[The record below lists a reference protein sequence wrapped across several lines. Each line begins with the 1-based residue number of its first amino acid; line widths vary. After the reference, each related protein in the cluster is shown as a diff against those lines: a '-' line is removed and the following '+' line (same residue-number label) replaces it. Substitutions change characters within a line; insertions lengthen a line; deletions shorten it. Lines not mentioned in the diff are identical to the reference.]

1 MQLNTVN
8 RTARGLVHEVAK
20 LYYVTMIL
28 AHVYKL
34 KPSNSQSQ
42 KMSDWLNMLR
52 AFYNFCLRDRIE
64 AYEQVRSPL
73 MGNYST
79 LNYKGECCPLTCS
92 VSKEARTGY
101 PWKNNGKRRGAGEQ
115 QSSYLPELK
124 QNRPWYKTID
134 ANVQQMNLRRLNSA
148 FALFFD
154 GAGGYPNF
162 KNKSKFRSFS
172 YVPGQV
178 KANGNRVKLPGIGW
192 MRFYLS
198 RLLPEGF
205 DIRTVTIRR
214 KSDGW
219 YMSVRLE
226 NKDIPSTQAIDK
238 AQVKTAIAVDLGIK
252 KLCAL
257 SNGETIT
264 NPKFGKKLE
273 RRKSIRQ
280 RLASRKV
287 KGSKNRAKAY
297 QKLGKIDRKISNQR
311 TDYQW
316 KVANKLCR
324 LGDVIIFEDLN
335 IKGMMKRCKPKQDSK
350 GKYLR
355 NGQSAKKGLNKVIA
369 EAAWGELKLKTK
381 AVAEK
386 LGLIFTEVN
395 PKFSSQECNC
405 CGHVSK
411 ANRKKERFL
420 CETCGYIEDA
430 DTQASYNLLDRGLKQ
445 LEINPN
451 QLRAVRPKV
460 TLKESCGS
468 QETSSRLLDEPKNP
482 RQLTLFEWRNGQ
494 VTGCSDSASIA

>member
-1 MQLNTVN
+1 
-8 RTARGLVHEVAK
+8 
-20 LYYVTMIL
+20 MIL
-28 AHVYKL
+28 AHIYKL

-64 AYEQVRSPL
+64 AYEQVRSPII
-73 MGNYST
+73 GNYST
-79 LNYKGECCPLTCS
+79 LEYKSECCPLTCS
-92 VSKEARTGY
+92 VSKEAITGY

-124 QNRPWYKTID
+124 QLRPWYKTID
-134 ANVQQMNLRRLNSA
+134 ANVQQMNLRRLNAA
-148 FALFFD
+148 FTKFFD

-178 KANGNRVKLPGIGW
+178 KVNGNRVKLPGIGW

-198 RLLPEGF
+198 RHLPEGF
-205 DIRTVTIRR
+205 DIRTVTVRR

-226 NKDIPSTQAIDK
+226 NKDVPDIQPIDVT
-238 AQVKTAIAVDLGIK
+238 QVKTAIAADLGVH

-257 SNGETIT
+257 SNGEMIA
-264 NPKFGKKLE
+264 NPNFAKKLE

-280 RLASRKV
+280 RRASRKV
-287 KGSKNRAKAY
+287 KGSNNRRLAY
-297 QKLGKIDRKISNQR
+297 RELAKIDHKITNQR

-324 LGDVIIFEDLN
+324 LGDLVIFEDLN
-335 IKGMMKRCKPKQDSK
+335 IKGMMKRCKPKKDEN
-350 GKYLR
+350 GKYLK

-369 EAAWGELKLKTK
+369 DAAWGELKLKTK

-420 CETCGYIEDA
+420 CEVCGYIEDA

-445 LEINPN
+445 LGINPN
-451 QLRAVRPKV
+451 QLRTVRPKV
-460 TLKESCGS
+460 TLKESCES
-468 QETSSRLLDEPKNP
+468 QETSLALADEPKNP
-482 RQLTLFEWRNGQ
+482 CQYEQLILFEWREDRVIGL
-494 VTGCSDSASIA
+494 